1 MKKALPF
8 LLALSLSISALADHT
23 VTMRTTMSDPNA
35 AGMKM
40 TTVTRTKNKRQRVE
54 DTTEM
59 AGFKMTSVRLIMCD
73 LEQTAELDPENKIYT
88 VSSMNPAAAF
98 NPSGEPVKPQKG
110 TGTMSTEV
118 KVQDKGVE
126 KVAQVNARH
135 WIVETHTKGS
145 GCIGNFDYK
154 ATREFWTSDLPAF
167 YCPTLSGTWTEQ
179 TFNECQVKNT
189 LSGDVEKYQ
198 QSMRH
203 EVVKEIMFVD
213 GKPSLTREL
222 VDFSTALL
230 DESLFSLDGYR
241 KVSDAEFQAA
251 QQQKM
256 MKMYQ
261 Q

>member
-1 MKKALPF
+1 MKKALP
-8 LLALSLSISALADHT
+8 LLLVLSLGVSALADHT
-23 VTMRTTMSDPNA
+23 VTMRTTMSDPNMA
-35 AGMKM
+35 SMKM

-59 AGFKMTSVRLIMCD
+59 SGFKMNTVSLVMCD
-73 LEQTAELDPENKIYT
+73 LEQTAQLDPENKIYT
-88 VSSMNPAAAF
+88 VSSMNPVASF
-98 NPSGEPVKPQKG
+98 SPDGEPAKPKKG
-110 TGTMSTEV
+110 TGTMSTHV

-135 WIVETHTKGS
+135 WIVDTQTKGT
-145 GCIGNFDYK
+145 GCIGTFDYK
-154 ATREFWTSDLPAF
+154 STREFWTSDLPAF
-167 YCPTLSGTWTEQ
+167 YCPTLAGTWTEQ
-179 TFNECQVKNT
+179 TFNDCQVKNT
-189 LSGDVEKYQ
+189 LTGDAEKYH

-203 EVVKEIMFVD
+203 EVVKEIIYID
-213 GKPSLTREL
+213 GKPSMTREM

-241 KVSDAEFQAA
+241 KVSEEEFQAA